1 MAGTGSDAEPDDV
14 EEHPL
19 LLSLPPWRVWGVEF
33 RRALLYP
40 LRPRGITFIL
50 LGAFIWSAGE
60 CGGYFLARLFTLPL
74 ISFYLFFIFTYL
86 LNIVR
91 ESGSGSSNLPP
102 VLWGRDLPDD
112 VVRPLGYL
120 LFSLLVCY
128 LPVMICVWRDTG
140 LAAALVFAVHPAHD
154 GLEPWQ
160 VVMKMAGSFY
170 FPMAVLAV
178 TANRD
183 LRAISPHFVVPAI
196 LKVPLQYTI
205 VAGTFM
211 WVGGIHDN
219 LLHHIFDMRVEA
231 SLALLIV
238 KAGLLYVYFVLARM
252 LGMTHWVYRKRLGW
266 FKRL

>member
-1 MAGTGSDAEPDDV
+1 MTEKAPGSDEATD
-14 EEHPL
+14 EHPVAPW
-19 LLSLPPWRVWGVEF
+19 LPPWRAWG
-33 RRALLYP
+33 RALRKALVYP

-50 LGAFIWSAGE
+50 LSAFIWSAGE
-60 CGGYFLARLFTLPL
+60 CGGIFLARLFTLPL
-74 ISFYLFFIFTYL
+74 ISFYLVHIFTYF

-91 ESGSGSSNLPP
+91 ESGGGSRDLPP
-102 VLWGRDLPDD
+102 VLWGRDLLDD

-120 LFSLLVCY
+120 LFALLVCY
-128 LPVMICVWRDTG
+128 LPVLVCVWWDAG
-140 LAAALVFAVHPAHD
+140 FAAALVFAVHPAHG

-219 LLHHIFDMRVEA
+219 VLHHIFDMPIEA
-231 SLALLIV
+231 ALALLIV
-238 KAGLLYVYFVLARM
+238 KAGMLYVYCVLAHL
-252 LGMTHWVYRKRLGW
+252 LGMTHWIYRKRLGW
-266 FKRL
+266 FERF